1 MTSYSR
7 LQTNI
12 FGEICWH
19 NMHIIPNALSL
30 LVTVQYVTVMNTSY
44 QRSKLEDRSRQSSAQ
59 LQ

>member
-1 MTSYSR
+1 
-7 LQTNI
+7 
-12 FGEICWH
+12 
-19 NMHIIPNALSL
+19 MHIIPNALSL